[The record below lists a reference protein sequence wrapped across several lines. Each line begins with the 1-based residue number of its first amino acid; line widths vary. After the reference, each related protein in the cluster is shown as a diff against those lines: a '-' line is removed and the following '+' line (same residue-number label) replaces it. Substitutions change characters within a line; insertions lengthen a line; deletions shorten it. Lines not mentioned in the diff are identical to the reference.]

1 VSTVLE
7 ARLRRLLSLPA
18 SSGDAEERAL
28 RRALG
33 ALPAAERPTHRVRAL
48 TLALAATV
56 VMMTVAAG
64 ALAAAGALHVSLGR
78 TSKTSSHATA
88 SRLVLQPGMNG
99 TAAVIDGRL
108 WLTTKGGTRIEGL
121 PVASAELSPHALYVG
136 AGIGN
141 TLVVM
146 APNGRRAWAHATRG
160 DVSAISWAPNGL
172 LIAYVVHVGGG
183 FQLRLIE
190 GDGDHDRLIDPSV
203 RAVRPSWRADGLALA
218 YAGAG
223 GHAVVYDLAHRSRS
237 VTAVADGADAVAYAP
252 GGKALAIG
260 SRHRVWVAIGPQRP
274 LLVAN
279 EGGGVVTGIAW
290 SRWSL
295 AVGVNPV
302 HGGAFVRFIGRNGTR
317 LVMQGVVTGARVLA
331 VAGSGDAVAVAVG
344 GARPKLRILT
354 PAPRGTPSSEHVLL
368 GLPAGSVV
376 SYFVTR

>member
-99 TAAVIDGRL
+99 IAAVIDGRL

-121 PVASAELSPHALYVG
+121 PVSSAELSPHALYVG
-136 AGIGN
+136 AGIGH
-141 TLVVM
+141 TLVAM

-172 LIAYVVHVGGG
+172 LIAYVVHAGGG
-183 FQLRLIE
+183 FQLRMIE

-218 YAGAG
+218 YVGAG

-260 SRHRVWVAIGPQRP
+260 SRHRVWVAVGPQGP

-279 EGGGVVTGIAW
+279 EGGLVTGIAW

-295 AVGVNPV
+295 AVGVNPF
-302 HGGAFVRFIGRNGTR
+302 HGGAFVRFIGRNGAR
-317 LVMQGVVTGARVLA
+317 LVMQGVAMGARVLA
-331 VAGSGDAVAVAVG
+331 LAGSGDAVAVAVG
-344 GARPKLRILT
+344 GPRPKLRILT
-354 PAPRGTPSSEHVLL
+354 PAPHGAPSSEHVLV
-368 GLPAGSVV
+368 GLPAGAVV